1 MTGASGTIS
10 LGLST
15 ADGSL
20 MALKTLIEAVNE
32 ALHEEMERDPSMI
45 VLGED
50 VGVHGGVFRA
60 TDGLQKRFGADR
72 VIDTPLA
79 ELSIVGVAIGAAMQ
93 GLHPVAEIQFAD
105 YIHPAYDQIV
115 NEAAKIRY
123 RSNGSYT
130 CPLVIRAPFGA
141 GVHGGLYHSQSVEA
155 LFFHVPG
162 LKIVI
167 PSTPADCK
175 GLLKAAVRDPDPVL
189 FFEHKKSYR
198 RVRGDVPDGDE
209 VIPLGQAEVKRVGSD
224 VTVVTYGV
232 GVHLALEAAERV
244 HAEGIS
250 VEVLDLRT
258 LAPLDREAVGRSV
271 GKTNKVLIVHE
282 DNKTGGVGAEIAATI
297 AEEHFEQLDGPILRV
312 AAADTHIPYAPSLEE
327 AVIPNVDDVIIALRR
342 LAAY

>member
-1 MTGASGTIS
+1 
-10 LGLST
+10 L
-15 ADGSL
+15 
-20 MALKTLIEAVNE
+20 ALKTLIEAVNE
-32 ALHEEMERDPSMI
+32 ALHEEMERDPDMI

-60 TDGLQKRFGADR
+60 TDGLHQRFGADR

-93 GLHPVAEIQFAD
+93 GMTTVAEIQFAD

-123 RSNGSYT
+123 RSNGQYT

-162 LKIVI
+162 LKIVV

-175 GLLKAAVRDPDPVL
+175 GLLKAAIRDPDPVL

-198 RVRGDVPDGDE
+198 RIRGDVPDGDLT
-209 VIPLGQAEVKRVGSD
+209 VPLGQADVKWAGAD
-224 VTVVTYGV
+224 ITVVTYGV

-244 HAEGIS
+244 QSDGIS
-250 VEVLDLRT
+250 VEVLDLRP
-258 LAPLDREAVGRSV
+258 LAPLDRAAIARSV
-271 GKTNKVLIVHE
+271 QKTNKVLIVHE

-312 AAADTHIPYAPSLEE
+312 AAADTHIPYAPSLED
-327 AVIPNVDDVIIALRR
+327 AVIPNVEDVEVALRR

>member
-1 MTGASGTIS
+1 
-10 LGLST
+10 
-15 ADGSL
+15 

-32 ALHEEMERDPSMI
+32 ALHEEMERDRNVI

-79 ELSIVGVAIGAAMQ
+79 ELGIVGVAIGAAMQ

-141 GVHGGLYHSQSVEA
+141 GVHGGMYHSQSVEA

-167 PSTPADCK
+167 PSSPADCK
-175 GLLKAAVRDPDPVL
+175 GLLKSAVRDPDPVL

-198 RVRGDVPDGDE
+198 RIRGEVPEGDVT
-209 VIPLGQAEVKRVGSD
+209 IPLGTAAVKREGSD

-244 HAEGIS
+244 DPDGIS

-258 LAPLDREAVGRSV
+258 LAPLDRASIARSIAR
-271 GKTNKVLIVHE
+271 TNKVLIVHE
-282 DNKTGGVGAEIAATI
+282 DSRTGGVGAEIAAMI

-327 AVIPNVDDVIIALRR
+327 AVIPNVDDVEAALRR

>member
-1 MTGASGTIS
+1 
-10 LGLST
+10 
-15 ADGSL
+15 
-20 MALKTLIEAVNE
+20 MAIKTLIEAVNE
-32 ALHEEMERDPSMI
+32 ALYEEMERDPGVI

-60 TDGLQKRFGADR
+60 TDGLQKRFGAER
-72 VIDTPLA
+72 VNDTPLA
-79 ELSIVGVAIGAAMQ
+79 ELGIVGVAIGAAMQ
-93 GLHPVAEIQFAD
+93 GLKPVAEIQFAD

-123 RSNGSYT
+123 RSNGQYT
-130 CPLVIRAPFGA
+130 CPLVVRAPFGA

-167 PSTPADCK
+167 PSSPADCK
-175 GLLKAAVRDPDPVL
+175 GLLKAAIRDPDPVL

-198 RVRGDVPDGDE
+198 RIRGEVPDGDI
-209 VIPLGQAEVKRVGSD
+209 VVPIGQAAVKREGSD

-244 HAEGIS
+244 APDGIS
-250 VEVLDLRT
+250 AEVLDLRT
-258 LAPLDREAVGRSV
+258 LAPLDRDAIARSV
-271 GKTNKVLIVHE
+271 EKTNKVLIVHE
-282 DNKTGGVGAEIAATI
+282 DSKTGGVGAEIAAI
-297 AEEHFEQLDGPILRV
+297 VAEEHFEHLDGPIVRV
-312 AAADTHIPYAPSLEE
+312 AAADTHIPYASGLEE
-327 AVIPNVDDVIIALRR
+327 AVIPNVDDVVTALRR

>member
-1 MTGASGTIS
+1 
-10 LGLST
+10 
-15 ADGSL
+15 

-32 ALHEEMERDPSMI
+32 ALHEEMERDPNVI

-60 TDGLQKRFGADR
+60 TDGLQKRFGPDR

-123 RSNGSYT
+123 RSNGTYT

-141 GVHGGLYHSQSVEA
+141 GVHGGMYHSQSVEA

-167 PSTPADCK
+167 PSSPADCK

-198 RVRGDVPDGDE
+198 RIRGEVPDGD
-209 VIPLGQAEVKRVGSD
+209 VTIPLGQAAVKCEGSD
-224 VTVVTYGV
+224 ITVVTYGV

-244 HAEGIS
+244 ERDGIS

-258 LAPLDREAVGRSV
+258 LAPLDREAVARSV

-282 DNKTGGVGAEIAATI
+282 DNKTGGIGAEIAAQL

-327 AVIPNVDDVIIALRR
+327 AVIPNVDDVEVALRR

>member
-1 MTGASGTIS
+1 MP
-10 LGLST
+10 
-15 ADGSL
+15 
-20 MALKTLIEAVNE
+20 LKTLIEAVNE
-32 ALHEEMERDPSMI
+32 ALHEEMERDPSVI

-123 RSNGSYT
+123 RSNGTYT

-141 GVHGGLYHSQSVEA
+141 GVHGGMYHSQSVEA

-167 PSTPADCK
+167 PSSPADCK
-175 GLLKAAVRDPDPVL
+175 GLLKSAVRDPDPVL

-198 RVRGDVPDGDE
+198 RIRGEVPDGD
-209 VIPLGQAEVKRVGSD
+209 VTIPLGQAAVKREGSD
-224 VTVVTYGV
+224 ITVVTYGV

-244 HAEGIS
+244 ERDGIS

-258 LAPLDREAVGRSV
+258 LAPLDREAIARSV

-282 DNKTGGVGAEIAATI
+282 DNKTGGIGAEIAAQL

-327 AVIPNVDDVIIALRR
+327 AVIPNVDDVEVALRR